1 MNNNSVKNIF
11 YNEAE
16 EEVLKLNLN
25 SQFKINYLNNK
36 DQNKLTLK
44 DFNESKKLNSLTF
57 LKFNLKN
64 KKRKFS
70 LSQSSKNNS
79 FFLQNIEQEFSS
91 LNDISKSIKKLEVIV
106 PNLLDKINNDNS
118 KQILSAPR
126 FQHINYENYLHNL
139 LKDLN
144 KKEKLIKINKEIL
157 EKELKTIDETIS
169 DKELSIDIL
178 INMDSFKKMFNQ
190 KMVKHYENEFNKK
203 EEEHFSLS
211 NINNTN
217 TNNSFFNFNNS
228 INNNSTI
235 PSFMKKKWKK

>member
-1 MNNNSVKNIF
+1 MNNNSAKNIF

-106 PNLLDKINNDNS
+106 PNLLDKIN
-118 KQILSAPR
+118 K
-126 FQHINYENYLHNL
+126 
-139 LKDLN
+139 N
-144 KKEKLIKINKEIL
+144 K
-157 EKELKTIDETIS
+157 
-169 DKELSIDIL
+169 
-178 INMDSFKKMFNQ
+178 
-190 KMVKHYENEFNKK
+190 
-203 EEEHFSLS
+203 
-211 NINNTN
+211 
-217 TNNSFFNFNNS
+217 
-228 INNNSTI
+228 
-235 PSFMKKKWKK
+235 